1 MIRINLLPVRVS
13 RRAEAVKTELVIAGL
28 VCGALALMMLVA
40 HVTISARVNNVR
52 AENNALKTEIEQKQ
66 QILNKVRELEK
77 VAQEVQQKLTV
88 IKQLKA
94 RKTGPVHML
103 DQLAIAAPEK
113 LQILSLQEKK
123 GKVDI
128 EGLAVNNEIISQFL
142 SNLEQSEY
150 FENVYLNSV
159 EQEDEQGVKLK
170 SFSISAKLVMPGLDD
185 LALSAAPAK
194 DGKAPAAGGGN

>member
-13 RRAEAVKTELVIAGL
+13 RRAEAVKTELIIAGL
-28 VCGALALMMLVA
+28 VCGALVLMMLIA
-40 HVTISARVNNVR
+40 HVAISARVNNVR

-77 VAQEVQQKLTV
+77 VAQEVQQKLSV

-150 FENVYLNSV
+150 FENVYLNSI
-159 EQEDEQGVKLK
+159 EQEDERGVKLK
-170 SFSISAKLVMPGLDD
+170 SFSISAKLVMPGLEE
-185 LALSAAPAK
+185 LAPAAAPAK
-194 DGKAPAAGGGN
+194 DGKAPAAGGGK